1 MVSRE
6 ARSTPYPA
14 PAHLIVVPEL
24 PEVETYRTLAAAA
37 VGRKVVRVDVADPL
51 CLGAGTTAGLLTE
64 RLVGAELTG
73 ARRRGKLLL
82 IDGRSGSDEPT
93 LGVRFG
99 MTGLLMLDGAGAV
112 DRLLYTAPEPS
123 PRWVRFRLETTGG
136 GGLALQDPRRFGRII
151 LDPDEEAL
159 GPDALTVEASQL
171 RVALAARRG
180 GGPALKARLL
190 DQSRLAGLGNL
201 AVDEI
206 LWRVGL
212 SPLRPCAGLG
222 AREQARLHRGIR
234 STLRLLIRRGGSHLG
249 DLMPERRPAGRC
261 PRDHAALARGR
272 IGGRSTWWCPLHQ
285 V

>member
-1 MVSRE
+1 M
-6 ARSTPYPA
+6 
-14 PAHLIVVPEL
+14 PEL
-24 PEVETYRTLAAAA
+24 PEVETYRTLAAEA
-37 VGRKVVRVDVADPL
+37 VGRRIVGVDVADPH
-51 CLGAGTTAGLLTE
+51 CLGAGTTAELLSE
-64 RLVGAELTG
+64 RLLGAELTA

-93 LGVRFG
+93 LGLRFG
-99 MTGLLMLDGAGAV
+99 MTGVLMLDGARAV
-112 DRLLYTAPEPS
+112 DRLLYTAVEPS
-123 PRWVRFRLETTGG
+123 LRWVRFRLETADGG
-136 GGLALQDPRRFGRII
+136 ELALQDPRRFGRII
-151 LDPDEEAL
+151 LDPEEEAL

-171 RVALAARRG
+171 RVALAAGRG
-180 GGPALKARLL
+180 DGPALKARLL

-212 SPLRPCAGLG
+212 SPLRPCHGLS
-222 AREQARLHRGIR
+222 AREQSRLHRGIR

-261 PRDHAALARGR
+261 PRDHTALARGR
-272 IGGRSTWWCPLHQ
+272 VGGRSTWWCPLHQ